1 MTVMD
6 CAAMIERGDPGRF
19 AATMAAPAPARLRL
33 WPLYALNLELARIP
47 WLTAEPM
54 LAEMRLQWWVDSV
67 TAPPGR
73 ETLEAKHEILGP
85 LAELIREVPAIAP
98 PLAGL
103 AEARRWDCWREPFAD
118 EAALW
123 AYLDATAGG
132 LMWAS
137 ARVLGAPDAAEPVV
151 RDFAAGA
158 GMANWLTATA
168 PLIAQGRQPLPDTS
182 PAAIRALARKARTR
196 IKAARARRHL
206 IPARAIPALWTGWQA
221 RGLLAQAKADPA
233 RVLSGDLALSPFREK
248 GGLLLRA
255 MTGFW

>member
-1 MTVMD
+1 MTALD
-6 CAAMIERGDPGRF
+6 CAALVERGDPGRF
-19 AATMAAPAPARLRL
+19 AATMAAPPAARLRL

-47 WLTAEPM
+47 WLTAEPV
-54 LAEMRLQWWVDSV
+54 LAEMRLQWWIDSL
-67 TAPPGR
+67 TAPPGSG
-73 ETLEAKHEILGP
+73 TPHEILGP
-85 LAELIREVPAIAP
+85 LIGLIAVAPDIAR

-123 AYLDATAGG
+123 AYLDATSGG
-132 LMWAS
+132 LMWSA
-137 ARVLGAPDAAEPVV
+137 ARVLGAPDTAEPVV
-151 RDFAAGA
+151 REFAAGA

-168 PLIAQGRQPLPDTS
+168 PLIAQGRQPLQDTS
-182 PAAIRALARKARTR
+182 PTAITELARQGRAR

-206 IPARAIPALWTGWQA
+206 VPARAIPALWTGWQA
-221 RGLLAQAKADPA
+221 RGLLAQASA
-233 RVLSGDLALSPFREK
+233 RPEAVLSGDLALSPFREK

>member
-1 MTVMD
+1 MTVLD
-6 CAAMIERGDPGRF
+6 CAALVERGDPGRF
-19 AATMAAPAPARLRL
+19 AATMAAPPAARLRL

-47 WLTAEPM
+47 WITAEPM
-54 LAEMRLQWWVDSV
+54 LAEMRLQWWIDSL
-67 TAPPGR
+67 TAR
-73 ETLEAKHEILGP
+73 AEAHTPHEILGP
-85 LAELIREVPAIAP
+85 LSDLIRDVPAIAQ

-123 AYLDATAGG
+123 TYLDQTAAG
-132 LMWAS
+132 LMWAG
-137 ARVLGAPDAAEPVV
+137 ARVLGAPDTAEPVV

-182 PAAIRALARKARTR
+182 ATAIAALAERARQR

-206 IPARAIPALWTGWQA
+206 IPQRAIPALWTGWQA

-233 RVLSGDLALSPFREK
+233 RALSGDLALSPFREK